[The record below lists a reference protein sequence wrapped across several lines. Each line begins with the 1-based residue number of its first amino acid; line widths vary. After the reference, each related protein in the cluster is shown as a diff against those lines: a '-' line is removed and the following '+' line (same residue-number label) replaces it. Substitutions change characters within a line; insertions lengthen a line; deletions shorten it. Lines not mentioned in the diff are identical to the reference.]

1 MFSGLERIEARFECE
16 VENTLI
22 SNVYTF
28 LQLESSIILQKT
40 DDYVD
45 KDKEAILLASYI
57 DDNDLYFND
66 LKFSIYLDEGAEQ
79 KVFFD
84 DEKSKVY
91 KLNYAIFMLI
101 GRNI

>member
-1 MFSGLERIEARFECE
+1 
-16 VENTLI
+16 
-22 SNVYTF
+22 
-28 LQLESSIILQKT
+28 
-40 DDYVD
+40 
-45 KDKEAILLASYI
+45 
-57 DDNDLYFND
+57 